1 VFKFPLQRILDLR
14 AKREQEIAT
23 QLAQAQQDADAAREA
38 HAALEAV
45 RSAEIDKLV
54 AAHAAER
61 TVGQLQNLSYVLER
75 LDSAVAE
82 ASGKVSAAEAVVQK
96 VQDAL
101 TAAVQERR
109 VLDRLRER
117 QHDAWKMEEAQ
128 LDRRLMDS
136 IALSQFH
143 RSADTKSSKQ
153 DK

>member
-1 VFKFPLQRILDLR
+1 MFKFRLQRILDLR

-23 QLAQAQQDADAAREA
+23 QLAQAQHEAATARAA

-54 AAHAAER
+54 AAHATEH

-96 VQDAL
+96 VQDDL

-117 QHDAWKMEEAQ
+117 QHDAWKAEEVQ
-128 LDRRLMDS
+128 LDRRVMDS

-143 RSADTKSSKQ
+143 RSADIKSSKQ

>member
-1 VFKFPLQRILDLR
+1 VFKFRLQRILELR

-23 QLAQAQQDADAAREA
+23 QLAQAQDDAAAARA
-38 HAALEAV
+38 SHAALEAV

-54 AAHAAER
+54 AAHATER

-82 ASGKVSAAEAVVQK
+82 ASGKVSAADAAVQK
-96 VQDAL
+96 VQDEL

-117 QHDAWKMEEAQ
+117 QHEAWRAEEVQ

>member
-1 VFKFPLQRILDLR
+1 VFTFPLQRILDLR

-23 QLAQAQQDADAAREA
+23 QLAQAQHDAAAARAA

-54 AAHAAER
+54 AAHATER

-82 ASGKVSAAEAVVQK
+82 ASGKVTAAEAVVQK
-96 VQDAL
+96 VQDEF

-117 QHDAWKMEEAQ
+117 QHEAWKMGEVQ
-128 LDRRLMDS
+128 LDRRVMDG